1 MGKCLAPIFA
11 VPAAVDDA
19 VVESTLHNY
28 QSEADRAND
37 ALLITEVKHAL
48 ANDGVT
54 AHRAVVV
61 DCDQGTVLLSG
72 IVGSSEDATML
83 LRWRMS
89 E

>member
-1 MGKCLAPIFA
+1 LGKCLAPIFA

-37 ALLITEVKHAL
+37 ALLITEVKHTRH
-48 ANDGVT
+48 DGVT

-61 DCDQGTVLLSG
+61 DCDQGTILLSG
-72 IVGSSEDATML
+72 IVGSSEDASML